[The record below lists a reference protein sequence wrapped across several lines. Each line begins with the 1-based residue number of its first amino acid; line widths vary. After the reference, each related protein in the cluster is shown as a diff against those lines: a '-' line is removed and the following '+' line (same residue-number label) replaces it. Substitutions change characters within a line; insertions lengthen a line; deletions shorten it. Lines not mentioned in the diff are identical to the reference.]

1 MNFYPIRDLRS
12 ETKNICEKVRQSG
25 EVVITNNGKPSV
37 LMLDI
42 SEDNFD
48 EVVRAIRQAKAMI
61 AFNSMK
67 AISAANGY
75 MTDSEIEEEIKAAR
89 SERRLQS

>member
-1 MNFYPIRDLRS
+1 MIY
-12 ETKNICEKVRQSG
+12 G
-25 EVVITNNGKPSV
+25 VITNNGKPSV

-67 AISAANGY
+67 AVAAANGY
-75 MTDSEIEEEIKAAR
+75 MSESDIEEEIKAAR
-89 SERRLQS
+89 SERRLQP

>member
-1 MNFYPIRDLRS
+1 MNFYSICDLRS

-48 EVVRAIRQAKAMI
+48 EIVQAIRQAKAMI
-61 AFNSMK
+61 AHCGCLTEK
-67 AISAANGY
+67 RL
-75 MTDSEIEEEIKAAR
+75 TLLIKPLL
-89 SERRLQS
+89 ED

>member
-1 MNFYPIRDLRS
+1 MNFYYIRDLRS

-67 AISAANGY
+67 EIAAANGY
-75 MTDSEIEEEIKAAR
+75 MTNSEMEEEIKTA
-89 SERRLQS
+89 SSGRRLQS